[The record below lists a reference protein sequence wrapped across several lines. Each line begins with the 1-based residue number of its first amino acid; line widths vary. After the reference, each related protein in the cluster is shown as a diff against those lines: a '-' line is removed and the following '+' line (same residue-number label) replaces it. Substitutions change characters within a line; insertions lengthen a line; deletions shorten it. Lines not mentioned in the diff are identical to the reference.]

1 MIMKKPMMALICA
14 MMAFSACNKDDD
26 NPITTEEETANPP
39 KEEVMDP
46 PEVLT
51 GVFRDSEVQGLSFS
65 TATQNGTTNDKGE
78 FSFLEGET
86 ITFKVGELTLGSV
99 VADTLITPI
108 SLAKAIDAN
117 ATIASPLAQNIAALL
132 QTLDSDNDHS
142 NGIIIPQNIASAI
155 GVQNIDFTQPIESTL
170 ADIVLS
176 VAQNQGPA
184 LQIVYPGQAADNM
197 AAALNIDYDA
207 PPNFAISHLMPAL
220 KAFFQGYYKQHTP
233 ASAVY
238 KNTFD
243 VEGRLISTDIIS
255 RFSGNMLYSFRFSGY
270 ADDGQ
275 PVTGTYTSFNAN
287 SRFGSAVLNASF
299 EYGLELGYDEDHR
312 LTEFGELF
320 NGQMSNLTQ
329 FTTFDED
336 NRPLSYFRDL
346 SQEGEDLEFTIT
358 IDATYENGLINTSR
372 RNFYQEYDQGGV
384 TGIINTTRELTYT
397 YNEVKNLTNIDFTR
411 VFEETFTQDGVVTN
425 TVDDGTHNETLSYN
439 NNKLVTHQSL
449 EQGTTGADVTYTS
462 EWTRAYDANELLDS
476 YTFSSTLNRESF
488 IDYEAGILLSS
499 QDFFNGQLTF
509 EVSYAAD
516 GSSTFTNYFYN
527 ENNDLIRTEL
537 FERDANFRTIKQ
549 TNVYYDNGV
558 ISFIDELF
566 YDENGNIGSIIY
578 KDADGTVVQTN
589 NYTYNASG
597 QIISV
602 EGLFADGSLRFTE
615 EWEYNSDGLLT
626 TINVF
631 RADGTLEAIYRY
643 ENGELATGEFYDE
656 DGNLIETVDYTT
668 SGKSKLNT
676 NKRERNRNHLQSRIT
691 RGEQVRTKSTSSYDD
706 ENRWINKK

>member
-39 KEEVMDP
+39 KEEVMDL

-86 ITFKVGELTLGSV
+86 ITFKVGELTLGSA

-132 QTLDSDNDHS
+132 QTLDSDNNHS

-197 AAALNIDYDA
+197 AVALNIDYDA
-207 PPNFAISHLMPAL
+207 PPNFAISHLIPAL

-270 ADDGQ
+270 ADDDQ
-275 PVTGTYTSFNAN
+275 PAIGTYTSFNSN
-287 SRFGSAVLNASF
+287 SRFGSSVLNASF
-299 EYGLELGYDEDHR
+299 EYELELSYDEDHR
-312 LTEFGELF
+312 LKKFGELF
-320 NGQMSNLTQ
+320 NGQMAN
-329 FTTFDED
+329 FTEFTSFDED

-346 SQEGEDLEFTIT
+346 TQESFDKSFVIS

-372 RNFYQEYDQGGV
+372 RNFYRESIDGGN
-384 TGIINTTRELTYT
+384 IINTTRELTYR
-397 YNEVKNLTNIDFTR
+397 YNDAKDLTNIDFTR
-411 VFEETFTQDGVVTN
+411 VFEDTFTQDGIVTN
-425 TVDDGTHNETLSYN
+425 TIDQGTHKEIFNYDNDQKLTSYES
-439 NNKLVTHQSL
+439 T
-449 EQGTTGADVTYTS
+449 EQGTTGAGEAYTS

-488 IDYEAGILLSS
+488 VDYEAGILLSS

-509 EVSYAAD
+509 EVSYASD

-602 EGLFADGSLRFTE
+602 EGLFADGSLWFTE

-631 RADGTLEAIYRY
+631 RADGTLETIYRY

-676 NKRERNRNHLQSRIT
+676 NKRERNRKHLQSRIT
-691 RGEQVRTKSTSSYDD
+691 REQVRTTSTSSYDD